1 MNHSLLQSENPNE
14 SLVFAYSL
22 VLPDKAPDATLA
34 QHQRVGYLTFDL
46 TKEFAPPVPQTPVRP
61 KLTANELNGLEKV
74 IVLHAFC
81 VSLGFLVL
89 LPAGSLIARWG
100 RSFTPRWFK
109 AHWVSNM
116 VFALPVITLGVLLGP
131 VIVYIKPTFRIHLA
145 NAHEVNLITARNV
158 RN

>member
-1 MNHSLLQSENPNE
+1 
-14 SLVFAYSL
+14 VFSYSL
-22 VLPDKAPDATLA
+22 VLPDKAPDAILS

-46 TKEFAPPVPQTPVRP
+46 TKEFVLPVHQTLAHP
-61 KLTANELNGLEKV
+61 KSTANEFNRLEKV

-100 RSFTPRWFK
+100 RSFTPKWFK
-109 AHWVSNM
+109 AHLVSNM

-145 NAHEVNLITARNV
+145 NAHEVNLITV
-158 RN
+158 WKV